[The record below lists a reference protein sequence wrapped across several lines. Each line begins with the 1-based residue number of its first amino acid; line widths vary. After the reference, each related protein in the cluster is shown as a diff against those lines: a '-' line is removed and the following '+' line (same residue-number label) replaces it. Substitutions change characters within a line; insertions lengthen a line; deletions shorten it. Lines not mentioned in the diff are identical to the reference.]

1 MSSHIP
7 KENSTVES
15 VLLFFLLLLL
25 GRCFFFET
33 LLGRCLNVLPYIPLL
48 AKLQYCK
55 KLCHVLLIGLLYNSL
70 HSGFDV
76 QLMAPVSG
84 SK

>member
-1 MSSHIP
+1 M
-7 KENSTVES
+7 VES
-15 VLLFFLLLLL
+15 ALLFFLLVLL
-25 GRCFFFET
+25 GRCF
-33 LLGRCLNVLPYIPLL
+33 NVLPYIPLL

-55 KLCHVLLIGLLYNSL
+55 KLLCRHLSICHVVLIGLLYNSL

>member
-7 KENSTVES
+7 KENSMVES
-15 VLLFFLLLLL
+15 VLLFFLLL
-25 GRCFFFET
+25 